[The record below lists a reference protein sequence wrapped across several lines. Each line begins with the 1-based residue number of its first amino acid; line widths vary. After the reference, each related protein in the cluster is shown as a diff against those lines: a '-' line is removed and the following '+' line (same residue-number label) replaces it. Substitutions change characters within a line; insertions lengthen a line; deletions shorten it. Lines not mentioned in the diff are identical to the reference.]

1 MTPHGQN
8 QSPWTNSNQNRNA
21 GPSNT
26 YNLNDHLN
34 TMRQLGGP
42 SNGSIASPTAP
53 KSISFV
59 SGQGG
64 SNHPTSTGTA
74 GSVPLNSTR
83 VVPTNKNKL
92 IDSKLSSLRH
102 EQDSTAASNNNQRF
116 PMSAD
121 DAFKILG
128 PYLWDIEK
136 REIFEYKTI
145 YFFPIE
151 ERKKAKN
158 NGMNTN
164 TSGA

>member
-1 MTPHGQN
+1 M
-8 QSPWTNSNQNRNA
+8 
-21 GPSNT
+21 
-26 YNLNDHLN
+26 
-34 TMRQLGGP
+34 
-42 SNGSIASPTAP
+42 
-53 KSISFV
+53 
-59 SGQGG
+59 
-64 SNHPTSTGTA
+64 
-74 GSVPLNSTR
+74 PLNSTR

-102 EQDSTAASNNNQRF
+102 EQDSTAASANNHRF
-116 PMSAD
+116 PMSAE
-121 DAFKILG
+121 DAFKVLS

-164 TSGA
+164 TTGA